1 MDFLL
6 ELLLSALAGMLVIS
20 VVWITLLQR
29 HRTRARL
36 LGDQLL
42 IARLELEEHE
52 MQAVELVNLAHRHL
66 PLGKRPEL
74 AREAVPAVDRAMQE
88 WQAEHKQLHRR
99 LVVNLHVINQL
110 RRSEEQLS
118 SRVVELE
125 QMLMDSSEYELRAR
139 FQAVTSERDYF
150 RNQLLELRQM
160 LAPGPNDMVQ
170 QLTTMGRHNEVL
182 RQELRQARRLV
193 QVMQRQN
200 RLLQREGMES
210 AGIALQGLLQHDL
223 PPGAFESLTDVPM
236 DDPEEFTD
244 AELELAAK
252 GPRAA
257 VLIGSAAVPT
267 AQVPLDLPMPIAP
280 SLPGEDDEE
289 ESSSLPLL

>member
-1 MDFLL
+1 LDFLL
-6 ELLLSALAGMLVIS
+6 ELLLAALTGMLVIS

-29 HRTRARL
+29 HRTRVRL

-52 MQAVELVNLAHRHL
+52 LQAIELLSLAHRHL
-66 PLGKRPEL
+66 PLGRRPEL

-88 WQAEHKQLHRR
+88 WQAELKQLHRR

-110 RRSEEQLS
+110 RKSEEQLS
-118 SRVVELE
+118 TRVVELE

-139 FQAVTSERDYF
+139 FRAVTSERDYF

-160 LAPGPNDMVQ
+160 VAPGQNDMVQ
-170 QLTTMGRHNEVL
+170 QLTTMGRHNDVL

-193 QVMQRQN
+193 QVMQRQI
-200 RLLQREGMES
+200 RLLQREGMEN

-223 PPGAFESLTDVPM
+223 PPGAFESLNDVPLN
-236 DDPEEFTD
+236 DPEQFTD
-244 AELELAAK
+244 GDLEQAIS

-257 VLIGSAAVPT
+257 VLIGSAATPT
-267 AQVPLDLPMPIAP
+267 TQVPLDLPLPIAP
-280 SLPGEDDEE
+280 SLPDDEE
-289 ESSSLPLL
+289 DSSSLPLL